1 MHFFSAPA
9 AAIWLVACA
18 TALTTSRA
26 PAADTPP
33 LPASSIEG
41 AVGRSLDEAPG
52 LDLAGFAHWKF
63 ESLKLRDPDRT
74 LSGMIVAADGGGV
87 DFMEIRQPP
96 GRPMFMVMHWRYPRD
111 QILEM
116 KELPPA
122 EHQQLAVK
130 IDDFKNRRRAEELGW
145 EKIELERRG
154 SPAGRYWRYTS
165 PTWLLTDGRSP
176 WLIVESTADE
186 ETTRRSIARIEQV
199 CSAYR
204 EILPPRV
211 KPSRA
216 LTVKLFGTMND
227 YFAYI
232 QAEGLRLQNPA
243 VFIAEKN
250 YLAAGSELAA
260 YSLQMAAFRKH
271 CQDVRQELAAQVGA
285 MQAAVGPLRQQLT
298 AAGYTPDEIRRI
310 VQAAQARSISGER
323 AAEIEQQL
331 KVSERH
337 NLRAFDEV
345 TKKMFQ
351 RLFHEAFHA
360 YLENY
365 VYPSASRDVPR
376 WLNEGLAQIFE
387 SGQLESGTLRL
398 DAPDAERLK
407 ELQADLRTQPRLPL
421 AELLAA
427 AGSRFL
433 VDHAGGESASK
444 RYYLYSWGL
453 AYYLAFRQPLLETAA
468 LDRYVN
474 RAVAAT
480 EPAERLEKLVGLPLD
495 KFESRWRNAMLR
507 MKSDGK

>member
-1 MHFFSAPA
+1 MHA
-9 AAIWLVACA
+9 AVIAIVAGA
-18 TALTTSRA
+18 AALTTSRA

-33 LPASSIEG
+33 LPASAADRSVE
-41 AVGRSLDEAPG
+41 RSLDEAPG
-52 LDLAGFAHWKF
+52 LDLASFAHWKF
-63 ESLKLRDPDRT
+63 ETLKLKDPDRM
-74 LSGMIVAADGGGV
+74 LSGMIVAADDGGV

-116 KELPPA
+116 KELPRA

-130 IDDFKNRRRAEELGW
+130 IDDFKNRQRAEEIGW

-154 SPAGRYWRYTS
+154 GPTGRYWRYTS
-165 PTWLLTDGRSP
+165 PTWLLSDGRSP

-211 KPSRA
+211 QPTRA
-216 LTVKLFGTMND
+216 LTVQLFGTMNE

-232 QAEGLRLQNPA
+232 QSDGLRLRNPA

-250 YLAAGSELAA
+250 LLAAGSELAA
-260 YSLQMAAFRKH
+260 YSLQLAAFRKH
-271 CQDVRQELAAQVGA
+271 CQDVRQQLAAN
-285 MQAAVGPLRQQLT
+285 AAGMPAAQNVLRQNLT
-298 AAGYTPDEIRRI
+298 AAGYSPAEIRTLA
-310 VQAAQARSISGER
+310 QAAQARLTRENG
-323 AAEIEQQL
+323 EIEQQL

-337 NLRAFDEV
+337 NLRAFDQV
-345 TKKMFQ
+345 TKEMFQ

-398 DAPDAERLK
+398 DAPDAERLRL
-407 ELQADLRTQPRLPL
+407 LQADLRTQPRLPL
-421 AELLAA
+421 TELLAA
-427 AGSRFL
+427 DGSRFL
-433 VDHAGGESASK
+433 VDHPGGESASQ
-444 RYYLYSWGL
+444 RYYRYSWGL

-468 LDRYVN
+468 LDRYVD
-474 RAVAAT
+474 RAAAAT
-480 EPAERLEKLVGLPLD
+480 KPAERFEKLVDLPLD